1 MEPIEVRVEA
11 DGLRA
16 FRWRRRVYPV
26 EQILESWVYR
36 GRWWTDERLA
46 GERRIYYRLLARR
59 GSYELYRSD
68 RQGWVLSRVLD

>member
-11 DGLRA
+11 DALRA
-16 FRWRRRVYPV
+16 FRWRRQVYPV
-26 EQILESWVYR
+26 EQILESWIYR

-46 GERRIYYRLLARR
+46 GERRVYYRLLARR